1 MLLGGRSESQ
11 TLPPEC
17 PPENSLPV
25 RAPATPLMGLFK
37 EGKAPIREA
46 IASLAQNLPTLVQ
59 QRWTP
64 PKPEAP
70 KREEEETGA

>member
-1 MLLGGRSESQ
+1 M
-11 TLPPEC
+11 
-17 PPENSLPV
+17 

-70 KREEEETGA
+70 KREEEEKKKLELEKLRKADSSQSLSIIVL